1 VDGWWTAKGHS
12 VLDGSAVCH
21 REHYFF
27 IACIL
32 PQKKRGPLVDML
44 YGAIVFHECPFINP
58 SFC

>member
-21 REHYFF
+21 PKHYFF

-32 PQKKRGPLVDML
+32 PQKKRGLLVDSWM
-44 YGAIVFHECPFINP
+44 E
-58 SFC
+58 S